1 MFNTKKTVRQDIH
14 ENEVAYSGTV
24 TAVTH
29 MTIVVFIPALDVEV
43 DVKRNPDASVQNGSV
58 PEVGDIATVQVVLE
72 EGDYNATA
80 ATFVPQQDIKE
91 DIPSPMTTSL
101 MTIWMMKKQRSM
113 TGTTSLLQ
121 MILAIGT
128 LTELLRLALSNS
140 RSVV

>member
-72 EGDYNATA
+72 DGDYNATA

-91 DIPSPMTTSL
+91 DIPVTDDD
-101 MTIWMMKKQRSM
+101 
-113 TGTTSLLQ
+113 LL
-121 MILAIGT
+121 L
-128 LTELLRLALSNS
+128 LDDDNEDTEEYDWYNEPPADDFGNLDID
-140 RSVV
+140 

>member
-43 DVKRNPDASVQNGSV
+43 DVKRNPDASIQNGSV

-72 EGDYNATA
+72 YGDYNATS

-91 DIPSPMTTSL
+91 DIPVTDDD
-101 MTIWMMKKQRSM
+101 
-113 TGTTSLLQ
+113 LL
-121 MILAIGT
+121 L
-128 LTELLRLALSNS
+128 LDDDNEDTEEYDWYNEPPAKDFGNLDID
-140 RSVV
+140 

>member
-72 EGDYNATA
+72 DGDYNATA

-91 DIPSPMTTSL
+91 DIPVTDDD
-101 MTIWMMKKQRSM
+101 
-113 TGTTSLLQ
+113 LL
-121 MILAIGT
+121 L
-128 LTELLRLALSNS
+128 LDDDNEDTEEYDWYNEPPAKDFGNLDID
-140 RSVV
+140 

>member
-72 EGDYNATA
+72 DGDYNATA

-91 DIPSPMTTSL
+91 DIPVTDDD
-101 MTIWMMKKQRSM
+101 
-113 TGTTSLLQ
+113 LL
-121 MILAIGT
+121 L
-128 LTELLRLALSNS
+128 LDDDNEDTEEYDWYNEPPANDFGNLDID
-140 RSVV
+140 

>member
-14 ENEVAYSGTV
+14 ENEVAYSGAV

-72 EGDYNATA
+72 DGDYNATA

-91 DIPSPMTTSL
+91 DIPVTDDDFFDDDLDDEDAEECDWQNEPPVEDFGNL
-101 MTIWMMKKQRSM
+101 DID
-113 TGTTSLLQ
+113 
-121 MILAIGT
+121 
-128 LTELLRLALSNS
+128 
-140 RSVV
+140 

>member
-1 MFNTKKTVRQDIH
+1 MLNTKKTVRQDIH

-24 TAVTH
+24 TTVTH

-72 EGDYNATA
+72 DGDYNATA

-91 DIPSPMTTSL
+91 DIPVTDDD
-101 MTIWMMKKQRSM
+101 
-113 TGTTSLLQ
+113 LL
-121 MILAIGT
+121 L
-128 LTELLRLALSNS
+128 LDDDNEDTEEYDWYNEPPAKDFGNLDID
-140 RSVV
+140 